1 MAQKKLPLRRQKRK
15 EVRNMK
21 NDADTGRLVARLFM
35 DTDRLHHRVADRKIT
50 ALGVHRSQHMML
62 MELQCHS
69 SVLSQREI
77 AKRLNISPTAV
88 AVKIKKL
95 ESEGLI
101 ARNPCQGDCRANSVY
116 ITEKGMDIVKRTEM
130 IFNEIDSKMLAGLS
144 KEQLDT
150 FYGCL
155 KQIQQNLTALYA
167 SDNDAAGQTVRQDAL
182 TEESE

>member
-1 MAQKKLPLRRQKRK
+1 M
-15 EVRNMK
+15 RNMK
-21 NDADTGRLVARLFM
+21 NGADTGRLVARLFM
-35 DTDRLHHRVADRKIT
+35 DTDRLHHRVADRKIN

-77 AKRLNISPTAV
+77 AKRLQISPTAV

-116 ITEKGMDIVKRTEM
+116 ITEKGMDIVKKTEM
-130 IFNEIDSKMLAGLS
+130 IFNEIDSKMLEGLS
-144 KEQLDT
+144 QDQLDT

-155 KQIQQNLTALYA
+155 KQIQQNLVALCA
-167 SDNDAAGQTVRQDAL
+167 EDHSVSAQSNQQNAL
-182 TEESE
+182 SEESE